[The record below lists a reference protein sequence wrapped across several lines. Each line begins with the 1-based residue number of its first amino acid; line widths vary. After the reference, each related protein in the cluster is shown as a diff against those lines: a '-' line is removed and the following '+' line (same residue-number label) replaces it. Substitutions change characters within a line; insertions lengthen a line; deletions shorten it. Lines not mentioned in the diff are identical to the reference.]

1 MEQNCRIM
9 KSVKPL
15 GIRGVRKM
23 VKNTLLILFSALI
36 AFVLNTSFALANQE
50 FEPSIDVEVDNKEEE
65 FVNFCSFN
73 FSASLIQVKIEN
85 EENVTI
91 SKSITNYASESNQKS
106 SKNAQTNDSPLP
118 LIIISIAIVV
128 GTITSSYY
136 LMKRLRK

>member
-1 MEQNCRIM
+1 MHIKILHGTKLPYNEI
-9 KSVKPL
+9 SKPL

-36 AFVLNTSFALANQE
+36 AFVLNTTFALANQK
-50 FEPSIDVEVDNKEEE
+50 FEPSIDVEVDNKEEG
-65 FVNFCSFN
+65 FVCSFN
-73 FSASLIQVKIEN
+73 CSASLIQVKSKN
-85 EENVTI
+85 EEYATI

-106 SKNAQTNDSPLP
+106 SKNDSPLP

>member
-1 MEQNCRIM
+1 M

-36 AFVLNTSFALANQE
+36 AFVLNTTFALANQK
-50 FEPSIDVEVDNKEEE
+50 FEPSIDVEVDNKEEG
-65 FVNFCSFN
+65 FVCSFN
-73 FSASLIQVKIEN
+73 CSASLIQVKSKN
-85 EENVTI
+85 EEYATI

-106 SKNAQTNDSPLP
+106 SKNAQKNDSPLP